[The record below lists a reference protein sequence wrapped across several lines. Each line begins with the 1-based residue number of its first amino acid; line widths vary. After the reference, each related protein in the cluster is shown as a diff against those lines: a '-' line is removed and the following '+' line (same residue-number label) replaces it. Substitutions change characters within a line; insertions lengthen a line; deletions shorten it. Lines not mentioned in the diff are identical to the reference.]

1 MKTLK
6 NLALSG
12 AVILTA
18 MLSSTPVSAQ
28 KEKTPVLTDPE
39 IASVAVTANQV
50 DINYAT
56 IALKKSMNKDVK
68 NFATTMKN
76 DHQAVIDMAVA
87 LVTKLKVTPKD
98 NAVSKSIMDGA
109 TKEKKVLNSKKGR
122 AFDKAYIDNEVAY
135 HKFAINAVENILI
148 PQAKNEELKALL
160 VKVLPAFKTHLEHAE
175 MVQKEFNGHKK

>member
-1 MKTLK
+1 MKTLR

-12 AVILTA
+12 AVLLTA
-18 MLSSTPVSAQ
+18 MLSSAKISAQ
-28 KEKTPVLTDPE
+28 DAKTPVLTDAE

-50 DINYAT
+50 DINYAA
-56 IALKKSMNKDVK
+56 IALKKSTNKDVK

-76 DHQAVIDMAVA
+76 DHQAVIDLAVA

-109 TKEKKVLNSKKGR
+109 TKEKAVLNAKNGN

-148 PQAKNEELKALL
+148 PQAKNSELKALL

-175 MVQKEFNGHKK
+175 MIQKKFNGQEK

>member
-12 AVILTA
+12 AVLLIA

-39 IASVAVTANQV
+39 IASVAVTANQF

-68 NFATTMKN
+68 NFATLMKN
-76 DHQAVIDMAVA
+76 DNQAVIDMAVA

-98 NAVSKSIMDGA
+98 HAVSKSIMDC
-109 TKEKKVLNSKKGR
+109 
-122 AFDKAYIDNEVAY
+122 
-135 HKFAINAVENILI
+135 
-148 PQAKNEELKALL
+148 
-160 VKVLPAFKTHLEHAE
+160 
-175 MVQKEFNGHKK
+175 